1 MSRSL
6 TRDPFNIFRPRFF
19 VLFCGHLRY
28 YSLTTWWS
36 QKPSSRAWEVQN
48 VYFFRKKPNDATISS
63 YLSTK
68 FQVEKLIRIFVSVGS
83 SKWRLSHTQII
94 RKVFSLKS
102 ILFQKVNLCLQLIAF
117 EILRWI
123 SWLCKDYEGKEKV
136 SERNRWNMSIV
147 SRYIFFTLK
156 SFTEWQDAY
165 NVFNIYPRSF
175 PRNIKGNFLSI
186 KLFVTL
192 ARGHARDCSVI
203 VESHQ
208 EWLAWERS
216 KGKH

>member
-1 MSRSL
+1 MECFQYSLQIFSEKQNLSKSHLLVLSRFRGLFCMLMSRSL

-28 YSLTTWWS
+28 YSLTRWWS

-123 SWLCKDYEGKEKV
+123 SWLCKEFIEGK
-136 SERNRWNMSIV
+136 
-147 SRYIFFTLK
+147 
-156 SFTEWQDAY
+156 
-165 NVFNIYPRSF
+165 
-175 PRNIKGNFLSI
+175 IKDNL
-186 KLFVTL
+186 L
-192 ARGHARDCSVI
+192 C
-203 VESHQ
+203 
-208 EWLAWERS
+208 
-216 KGKH
+216 